1 MSLVSAIQ
9 ALHNSEVNGGLA
21 WPEHSRILVYLG
33 CPLDPPPRQRMFGE
47 ALVASFAEAEEWL
60 RERARHHGETL
71 QQSREASEESIVQRL
86 FEAGIPGSV
95 TWVYDG
101 AFGMTLGPHQDGASS
116 WAEAEEWLAENAPIG
131 VL

>member
-1 MSLVSAIQ
+1 MSFIQ
-9 ALHNSEVNGGLA
+9 ALHDREFNGGLA
-21 WPEHSRILVYLG
+21 WPEDGKILVYLG

-47 ALVASFAEAEEWL
+47 ALVASFVEAQEWL

-71 QQSREASEESIVQRL
+71 QQTQEASEEPIVQRL

-101 AFGMTLGPHQDGASS
+101 AFGMTLGPRQGGASS
-116 WAEAEEWLAENAPIG
+116 WAEAETWLSNNAPLG
-131 VL
+131 AAG